1 MLNKSQG
8 VKNLFEVYS
17 TFNSVGTVSLG
28 VARLNAWSNVTNKI
42 RVRTTA

>member
-1 MLNKSQG
+1 MPKM
-8 VKNLFEVYS
+8 VFELGF

>member
-1 MLNKSQG
+1 MS
-8 VKNLFEVYS
+8 VRITRMFELCS

>member
-1 MLNKSQG
+1 MS
-8 VKNLFEVYS
+8 VRITRMLFELCS

-28 VARLNAWSNVTNKI
+28 VARLNAWSKVTNKI